1 MGMSNNFLSQEEIN
15 ALLSG
20 EAMDNN
26 AESDADKSESIEN
39 SITDID
45 KDLLGEIGNISM
57 GSASTAL
64 YQLINQKVN
73 ITTPVVSVTT
83 LREIKAGFETPNVVV
98 DIEYIAG
105 IVGRNILIIR
115 NDDGL
120 VISNLMMGGDG
131 NIGESHEL
139 SELEVSAVSEAMNQ
153 MIGSAAT
160 SMATMFGRKVDIS
173 PPMARVVTDD
183 NAPISDAIPED
194 QPIVKVSFKMTI
206 GDLVDSSI
214 MQIFPIET
222 AKNIVAIMTGED
234 NIQEEVKEEEPK
246 VEVPVSEPIASKEI
260 TPEPNMSAAQP
271 QYQQPQMQQQYD
283 QNQMYGQPQM
293 QYDQGQMYGQPQMQ
307 YNQSQMYGQPQMQ
320 YGQPMQYGYG
330 QMPPQYG
337 QPMQYQQ
344 PVEVHKAAFESL
356 GEQSAVPPIK
366 NIDLIMDVP
375 LDISVVLGRTKK
387 SIQDILNLGV
397 GSLIELQKLAEEPVE
412 ILVNGKQIA
421 LGEVVVVDENFGV
434 RITDIV
440 NGSERLKTLSKS

>member
-20 EAMDNN
+20 ESTDSEDSNVSSSGSENM
-26 AESDADKSESIEN
+26 EDA
-39 SITDID
+39 ITETD

-64 YQLINQKVN
+64 YQLINQQVN

-83 LREIKAGFETPNVVV
+83 LKEIKEGFETPNIVL

-105 IVGRNILIIR
+105 IVGRNILIIKTY
-115 NDDGL
+115 DGL

-131 NIGESHEL
+131 KVTDVHEL
-139 SELEVSAVSEAMNQ
+139 SELEISAVSEAMNQ

-173 PPMARVVTDD
+173 PPTSKVVTDD
-183 NAPISDAIPED
+183 LVPISDSIPED

-206 GDLVDSSI
+206 GDIVDSNI

-234 NIQEEVKEEEPK
+234 SGDKTDEQQPEKSKEESIVNKEIHTQPEPQIQQT
-246 VEVPVSEPIASKEI
+246 VSEQQ
-260 TPEPNMSAAQP
+260 M
-271 QYQQPQMQQQYD
+271 QYEQPQMQMQQQQYAP
-283 QNQMYGQPQM
+283 QQQMQGYGQPQM
-293 QYDQGQMYGQPQMQ
+293 QSYMQQPQMYGGGQVQQ
-307 YNQSQMYGQPQMQ
+307 YA
-320 YGQPMQYGYG
+320 
-330 QMPPQYG
+330 
-337 QPMQYQQ
+337 Q
-344 PVEVHKAAFESL
+344 PVEVHQAAFEPLTPQNS
-356 GEQSAVPPIK
+356 VPPIK

-387 SIQDILNLGV
+387 SIQDILNLGA
-397 GSLIELQKLAEEPVE
+397 GSLIELDKLAEEPVE

-434 RITDIV
+434 RITSIV
-440 NGSERLKTLSKS
+440 SNVERLKSLK

>member
-20 EAMDNN
+20 ESTDSEDSNVSSSASENM
-26 AESDADKSESIEN
+26 EDA
-39 SITDID
+39 ITETD

-64 YQLINQKVN
+64 YQLINQQVN

-83 LREIKAGFETPNVVV
+83 LKEIKEGFETPNIVL

-105 IVGRNILIIR
+105 IVGRNILIIKTY
-115 NDDGL
+115 DGL

-131 NIGESHEL
+131 KVTDVHEL
-139 SELEVSAVSEAMNQ
+139 SELEISAVSEAMNQ

-173 PPMARVVTDD
+173 PPTSKVVTDD
-183 NAPISDAIPED
+183 LVPISDSIPED

-206 GDLVDSSI
+206 GDIVDSNI

-234 NIQEEVKEEEPK
+234 SANKTSESQPEKPKEEPIVNKEIHTQPEPQMQQN
-246 VEVPVSEPIASKEI
+246 VSEPQ
-260 TPEPNMSAAQP
+260 M
-271 QYQQPQMQQQYD
+271 QYEQPQMQMQQQQYAL
-283 QNQMYGQPQM
+283 QQQMQGYGQPQM
-293 QYDQGQMYGQPQMQ
+293 QSYMQQPQMYGGGQVQQ
-307 YNQSQMYGQPQMQ
+307 YA
-320 YGQPMQYGYG
+320 
-330 QMPPQYG
+330 
-337 QPMQYQQ
+337 Q
-344 PVEVHKAAFESL
+344 PVEVHQAAFEPLTPQNS
-356 GEQSAVPPIK
+356 VPPIK

-387 SIQDILNLGV
+387 SIQDILNLGA
-397 GSLIELQKLAEEPVE
+397 GSLIELDKLAEEPVE

-434 RITDIV
+434 RITSIV
-440 NGSERLKTLSKS
+440 SNVERLKSLK

>member
-20 EAMDNN
+20 EAMDDSSVE
-26 AESDADKSESIEN
+26 AEADKSEVVEGT
-39 SITDID
+39 ITDID

-64 YQLINQKVN
+64 YQLINQQVN

-131 NIGESHEL
+131 KIGDSHEL

-173 PPMARVVTDD
+173 PPTAKVVTDETI
-183 NAPISDAIPED
+183 PISDAIPED
-194 QPIVKVSFKMTI
+194 EKIVKVSFRMTI
-206 GDLVDSSI
+206 GDFVDSSI

-234 NIQEEVKEEEPK
+234 NMQEAAKAEEPK
-246 VEVPVSEPIASKEI
+246 QEAPASEPIVNKEI
-260 TPEPNMSAAQP
+260 NTE
-271 QYQQPQMQQQYD
+271 PQMAPQ
-283 QNQMYGQPQM
+283 QPQM
-293 QYDQGQMYGQPQMQ
+293 QYDPAAQQQMQYGYGQPQMMQ
-307 YNQSQMYGQPQMQ
+307 PPQMQ
-320 YGQPMQYGYG
+320 YQGQPMQYGYG
-330 QMPPQYG
+330 QP
-337 QPMQYQQ
+337 PMQYQQ
-344 PVEVHKAAFESL
+344 PVEIHKAAFEPL
-356 GEQSAVPPIK
+356 GQQSEVPPIK

-387 SIQDILNLGV
+387 SIQDILNLGA

-434 RITDIV
+434 RITNIV
-440 NGSERLKTLSKS
+440 NGADRLKSLSK